1 MFGYHLF
8 AAQSSFTHLRGRKRR
23 GISPPYQL
31 FMILTKGTAIAES
44 YASLVVDELTGVKI
58 TIRR

>member
-8 AAQSSFTHLRGRKRR
+8 AAQSSFTNLREEGR
-23 GISPPYQL
+23 GIPPPYQI
-31 FMILTKGTAIAES
+31 FMILAKGTAIAES

-58 TIRR
+58 TLRR

>member
-1 MFGYHLF
+1 MFGYHLL
-8 AAQSSFTHLRGRKRR
+8 AAQSSFTHLRGRKRK

-44 YASLVVDELTGVKI
+44 YLVVDELTGVKI
-58 TIRR
+58 TVRR